1 MESFWG
7 HKVTD
12 IWDMR
17 CGWHRPWW
25 WHGDCHDDY
34 STACDTCMPQRAFS
48 RHDPSMKIT
57 VDLSDASRVMLSG
70 RSASGSRVDIKH
82 FKNFSKNTLITL
94 DMWKNYN
101 EIIRIV
107 MTWNTEYPH
116 VDFSHDDEPICIHEN
131 PGKHS
136 AKLFPEC
143 FWSTWVL
150 AWNYRSFQGVKGFQI
165 PCLFFS
171 PGCLL

>member
-1 MESFWG
+1 
-7 HKVTD
+7 
-12 IWDMR
+12 MR
-17 CGWHRPWW
+17 CGCHRPGW

-48 RHDPSMKIT
+48 RHDRSMKIA
-57 VDLSDASRVMLSG
+57 VEWSKEREEWPQG
-70 RSASGSRVDIKH
+70 RHKR
-82 FKNFSKNTLITL
+82 FENFSKNTLLTI
-94 DMWKNYN
+94 DMWKNNN

-107 MTWNTEYPH
+107 MTWNTEDPH
-116 VDFSHDDEPICIHEN
+116 FDFSHDDEPICIHEN

-150 AWNYRSFQGVKGFQI
+150 AWNYRSMSRGFIFHDYFSHLGVCFNH
-165 PCLFFS
+165 PD
-171 PGCLL
+171 LLLANGTRPHHIFLLVIRLM